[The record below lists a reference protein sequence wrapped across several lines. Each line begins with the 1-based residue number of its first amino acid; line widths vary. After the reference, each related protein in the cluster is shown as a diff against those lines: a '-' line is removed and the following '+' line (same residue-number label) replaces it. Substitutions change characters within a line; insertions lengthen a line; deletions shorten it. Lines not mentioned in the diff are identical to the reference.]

1 MRSFTYNP
9 LALQQQ
15 SLCNQPQLLSASLD
29 RFSKLG
35 PIGRVGRGSVVPRV
49 FSSSRPPVLRSY
61 EGCGA
66 NRGIELEC
74 RKVRAGLASNVT
86 VLSLASSTFSNFA
99 STECRRRVLQCRA
112 GREPVSS
119 DDKIVEIVKEELEID
134 VVRDGWQWTKTNQE
148 LIAYSLL
155 LAAVPIGTILPLVGY
170 QWSGAFYFLFL
181 AVWTVYVGSHR
192 SLGKKPPQ
200 SVSFKQGLA
209 APLLCSVSLFGFYSL
224 LRFFPNLDIRTFI
237 SAYLGVAGVVAVA
250 SNLAP
255 PLRSILPNDDQTAW
269 RIDFPK
275 WLVVDEDEP
284 VHVTLTPADAVATI
298 VGIAAAIAS
307 KQAGAPFTLNNFIA
321 VCIVTELLQLLSLGS
336 FATAA
341 AMLSGLLLYDVF
353 WVFGSSHVFGDNVM
367 VTVATS
373 PAFDGPMKLIFP
385 NMIANSPNPYSILG
399 LGDIA
404 VPGLLIALMLR
415 FDRSRSKSLA
425 GADDEIDA
433 QELPADKTYFITCI
447 ASYIFGLTVT
457 VVANSVSG
465 AAQPALLYLVP
476 SLLFGVFIVAASR
489 REASLLLEY
498 KEELLPFAVKD
509 DESLE

>member
-1 MRSFTYNP
+1 MRSLAYNP
-9 LALQQQ
+9 LAVQHSN
-15 SLCNQPQLLSASLD
+15 SLSSISPSRQL
-29 RFSKLG
+29 
-35 PIGRVGRGSVVPRV
+35 
-49 FSSSRPPVLRSY
+49 
-61 EGCGA
+61 
-66 NRGIELEC
+66 N
-74 RKVRAGLASNVT
+74 KVRPHQLHYASVSAHRVKIDSKANSTRWASNAAAISPV
-86 VLSLASSTFSNFA
+86 V
-99 STECRRRVLQCRA
+99 RRDVHCRA
-112 GREPVSS
+112 AGRQPDS
-119 DDKIVEIVKEELEID
+119 DDETVVAEAGELMNMD
-134 VVRDGWQWTKTNQE
+134 AVVRDGWQWTKTNQE
-148 LIAYSLL
+148 LVAYSLL
-155 LAAVPIGTILPLVGY
+155 LAAVPVGSLLPLGGY

-209 APLLCSVSLFGFYSL
+209 APLLCSVSLFGFYAL
-224 LRFFPNLDIRTFI
+224 LRFFPDLDIRTFI
-237 SAYLGVAGVVAVA
+237 SAYLGLAGVVAVA

-255 PLRSILPNDDQTAW
+255 PLRALLPNSNNTSW
-269 RIDFPK
+269 RIDFPT
-275 WLVVDEDEP
+275 WLIVDEGNA
-284 VHVTLTPADAVATI
+284 VHVTLTPADALATI
-298 VGIAAAIAS
+298 VGIAAAVAS
-307 KQAGAPFTLNNFIA
+307 KQTGAPFTLNNFIA

-385 NMIANSPNPYSILG
+385 NAIANAANPYSILG

-415 FDRSRSKSLA
+415 FDRSRSKNLS
-425 GADDEIDA
+425 GAVDG
-433 QELPADKTYFITCI
+433 QQSPTDKTYFITCI

-476 SLLFGVFIVAASR
+476 SLLFGVFIVAFSR

-498 KEELLPFAVKD
+498 KEELTDRKSVV
-509 DESLE
+509 